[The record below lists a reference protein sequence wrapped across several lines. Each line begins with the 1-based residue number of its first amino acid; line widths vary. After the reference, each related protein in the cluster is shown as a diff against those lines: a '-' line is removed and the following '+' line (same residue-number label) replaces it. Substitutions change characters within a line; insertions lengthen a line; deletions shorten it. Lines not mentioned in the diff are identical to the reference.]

1 MKRVRLVIIML
12 LLFSV
17 SFAELKIPKPTNE
30 FFVNDF
36 ANVISESDEKI
47 IFNKAKALYEKSG
60 NSTQVVV
67 VTIDSLED
75 YSIEEYANELFNE
88 WGIGNK
94 EKNDGVLILLSVE
107 DKKSRIEVG
116 YGLEGILYDGKT
128 GRIQDDYM
136 IPYYRNNDFSRGLV
150 KGFNAVCGVIDGE
163 LVVKESND
171 SSMNSRAEDDGI
183 EALFIG
189 MLIGWITSI
198 ILSFIFS
205 FPFGTLASFII
216 AMISFFLG
224 WIFNLIDWSSVYGAL
239 TGFGMGHIVFVT
251 STVTRGGSRS
261 SGGSRS
267 GGGGYSGGGG
277 RSGGGGSS
285 RGF

>member
-1 MKRVRLVIIML
+1 MKKIRLMIMIF
-12 LLFSV
+12 LLFTV
-17 SFAELKIPKPTNE
+17 SFAELKIPQPTNE

-36 ANVISESDEKI
+36 ANVISESDEKT

-67 VTIDSLED
+67 VTINSLEG

-88 WGIGNK
+88 WGIGSK

-107 DKKSRIEVG
+107 DRKSRMDVG
-116 YGLEGILYDGKT
+116 YGLEGILYDAKT

-150 KGFNAVCGVIDGE
+150 KGFNAVCGVIDGD
-163 LVVKESND
+163 LVVKESNY
-171 SSMNSRAEDDGI
+171 SSESSRADDTGI
-183 EALFIG
+183 AALFIG
-189 MLIGWITSI
+189 MVIGWIASI
-198 ILSFIFS
+198 ILSFIFK
-205 FPFGTLASFII
+205 FPFGTLVSFII

-224 WIFNLIDWSSVYGAL
+224 WIFNLVDWSSVSGAL
-239 TGFGMGHIVFVT
+239 NGFGMGHIVFVT
-251 STVTRGGSRS
+251 STQTRGRSRS